1 MSVLNISPGRG
12 ALALIVVFTMSA
24 PAVAQSSRVDRGF
37 ASHDKFVFLWET
49 RLDPPVPPL
58 AQSLGTATLEVGT
71 DIIQRVILDRAAKMY
86 FGYNVRVEPLPD
98 RTFRVT
104 FQPLTMSAELQRA
117 LGSDAAA
124 WKMLTPPGFPAPR
137 TIRPSD
143 VLELRLLTGGA
154 RGQTLT
160 DYVTVREPEGPRIQL
175 ELGQMDFSFAPGNPR
190 DFKLEDVELRLEQPS
205 VIVLGRDGAP
215 RDTVTGSPFLASAGD
230 VAGAV
235 VWVYVPNRGRYL
247 LSLTPRSGF
256 TRAGEV
262 RGSTMRFRTDDESI
276 NIATRSRIAPGDV
289 AFNVY
294 VKREPKW
301 VPTYT
306 HANRDAIIIGT
317 E

>member
-1 MSVLNISPGRG
+1 MNALNINLGRG
-12 ALALIVVFTMSA
+12 ALALVVVVTMSA
-24 PAVAQSSRVDRGF
+24 TAVAQSSRVDRGF
-37 ASHDKFVFLWET
+37 AARDKFVFLWET

-58 AQSLGTATLEVGT
+58 AQSLGTATLEIGT

-104 FQPLTMSAELQRA
+104 FQPLTLSPELQRA

-124 WKMLTPPGFPAPR
+124 WKVLPAPGFPEPR

-143 VLELRLLTGGA
+143 VLELRLLTGSTW
-154 RGQTLT
+154 GQTLT
-160 DYVTVREPEGPRIQL
+160 DYVTVREPEGPRVQL
-175 ELGQMDFSFAPGNPR
+175 ELGRMDFSFAPGNPR
-190 DFKLEDVELRLEQPS
+190 DFRLEDVELRLEQPS
-205 VIVLGRDGAP
+205 IVALGRDGAL
-215 RDTVTGSPFLASAGD
+215 RDADTGSPFLASAGD
-230 VAGAV
+230 VAGAL
-235 VWVYVPNRGRYL
+235 VWVYIPNRGRYL

-262 RGSTMRFRTDDESI
+262 RGSSVRFRMDDESI
-276 NIATRSRIAPGDV
+276 NIATRSRIAPGDA
-289 AFNVY
+289 AFNLY

-301 VPTYT
+301 LPTYT

-317 E
+317 D